1 MQKWYTKISIMLVVS
16 SREFRANQKNYLD
29 MVDAGQELLIHRGK
43 NRSYRIVPVSEEDV
57 LVSREYLMEPDAE
70 YARALSFDEFK
81 ERALRHVEELYERK

>member
-1 MQKWYTKISIMLVVS
+1 MLVVS

-70 YARALSFDEFK
+70 YARANFMKGSSNECDFCPGSFKLF
-81 ERALRHVEELYERK
+81 